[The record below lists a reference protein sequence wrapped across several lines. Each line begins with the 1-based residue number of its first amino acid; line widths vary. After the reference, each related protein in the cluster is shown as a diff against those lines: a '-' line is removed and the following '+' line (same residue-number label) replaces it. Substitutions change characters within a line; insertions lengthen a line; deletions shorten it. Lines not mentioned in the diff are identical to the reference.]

1 MGVSTTESTQMYS
14 KYSQGNGRQKPIIP
28 DKTIN
33 LFHNMVNKE
42 FDMDDITQYQNANAN
57 GNNTL
62 RLSSN
67 INKRYEKNTSINTN
81 TNSNIKSNLKSQS
94 TNIPKKKIQNIENI
108 DFECLDDEIKS
119 RMMSKITNLK
129 NTWDEFLNFEK
140 YHKVVFSKENI
151 NA

>member
-57 GNNTL
+57 NTH

-67 INKRYEKNTSINTN
+67 INKNYENNINTN
-81 TNSNIKSNLKSQS
+81 IKTNLKSQS
-94 TNIPKKKIQNIENI
+94 SNIPKKKIQNIENI
-108 DFECLDDEIKS
+108 DFECLDDEVKS

-140 YHKVVFSKENI
+140 YHKVVFSKENL

>member
-42 FDMDDITQYQNANAN
+42 FDMDDITQYQNAN
-57 GNNTL
+57 GNNTH

-67 INKRYEKNTSINTN
+67 INKRYENNININTN
-81 TNSNIKSNLKSQS
+81 TNIKTNLKSQS
-94 TNIPKKKIQNIENI
+94 SNIPKKKIQNIENI
-108 DFECLDDEIKS
+108 DFECLDDEVKS

-140 YHKVVFSKENI
+140 YHKVVFSKENL

>member
-57 GNNTL
+57 GNNTH

-67 INKRYEKNTSINTN
+67 INKRYENNINTN
-81 TNSNIKSNLKSQS
+81 IKTNLKSQS
-94 TNIPKKKIQNIENI
+94 SNIPKKKIQNIENI
-108 DFECLDDEIKS
+108 DFECLDDEVKS

-140 YHKVVFSKENI
+140 YHKVVFSKENL

>member
-42 FDMDDITQYQNANAN
+42 LDMDDLTQYQNAN
-57 GNNTL
+57 GNNTQ

-67 INKRYEKNTSINTN
+67 INKRYENNINTN
-81 TNSNIKSNLKSQS
+81 IKTNLKSQS
-94 TNIPKKKIQNIENI
+94 SNIPKKKIQNIENI
-108 DFECLDDEIKS
+108 DFECLDEEVKS

-140 YHKVVFSKENI
+140 YHKVVFSKENL